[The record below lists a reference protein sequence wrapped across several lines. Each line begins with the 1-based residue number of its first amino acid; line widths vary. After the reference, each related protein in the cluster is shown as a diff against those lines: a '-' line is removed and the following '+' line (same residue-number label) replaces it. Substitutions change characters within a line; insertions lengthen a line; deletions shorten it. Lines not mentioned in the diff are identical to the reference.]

1 MNTITKGIVW
11 DDKQSEEGKYY
22 MDTLCRETALLHK
35 VMNKHLP
42 KNQVLGIMG
51 PVFRD
56 YCTKLVEA
64 YGEARVE
71 GETGKNR
78 YTRPNAFSHDPRS

>member
-1 MNTITKGIVW
+1 MVNVIDW
-11 DDKQSEEGKYY
+11 DEPQRTEGKHYY
-22 MDTLCRETALLHK
+22 MDTLCKETALLHK

-64 YGEARVE
+64 FGEARVN
-71 GETGKNR
+71 TASGKER
-78 YTRPNAFSHDPRS
+78 FVFDHHELIY